1 MDLYTAGELPLGEL
15 LQTAEA
21 VEDASLA
28 TIAQERLQRRAH
40 LDLSCATGQFANPA
54 VQSLLQET
62 LQ

>member
-1 MDLYTAGELPLGEL
+1 MDLYRSGELPLGEL

-40 LDLSCATGQFANPA
+40 LDLSCATGYFSNSA
-54 VQSLLQET
+54 VQSLIQET